1 LNTRVQ
7 APAVPESLPI
17 RRNTILLAG
26 TMAMGS
32 AMMQLAA
39 AFATLTFVEVTG
51 STLILGLGPA
61 IFLLSASAASFPAGR
76 AMDRFGRMPVISAG
90 FVGGTLGTIATGFA
104 VRTGSIPLVVLGFIL
119 IGFSQASFGLAR
131 SAGGDMYPPDRRAR
145 GIGYVLFGAV
155 FGAILGPSL
164 FGPLLSGE
172 APSGDTMSIAWF
184 AASAFTLAGLVM
196 ALAVRPDP
204 RRIAEILSERY
215 PSMRI
220 TPPADGKAAPLREI
234 IARPGV
240 KSAML
245 AAMMSQ
251 GVMVGVMTLTG
262 FIVVSLREHDQ
273 ATVFPIIGAHV
284 IGMFGLVLFV
294 GPLIDRIGRKPALG
308 GGLLLMGLSSLSLL
322 WIESPAATAVPL
334 FLLGLGWNFSFVA
347 ATAEI
352 VDLTMPWERGRLV
365 GATDLCAQGCAATL
379 AVLGGLGLSEIGV
392 GAVAIG
398 ALVLSVVPA
407 ATILVSRRRPVR
419 AVPAESAS

>member
-61 IFLLSASAASFPAGR
+61 IFLLSASVAAFPAGR
-76 AMDRFGRMPVISAG
+76 AMDAFGRMPVIAAG
-90 FVGGTLGTIATGFA
+90 FVGGACGTITVGIAA
-104 VRTGSIPLVVLGFIL
+104 RTGSIPLVILGFML
-119 IGFSQASFGLAR
+119 IGFSQASFGLSR
-131 SAGGDMYPPDRRAR
+131 SAGGDMYPPERRAR

-155 FGAILGPSL
+155 FGAILGPAV

-172 APSGDTMSIAWF
+172 SPSGDTMSIAWF
-184 AASAFTLAGLVM
+184 AASGFMAVGLVM
-196 ALAVRPDP
+196 ALSVRPDP
-204 RRIAEILSERY
+204 RKIAEILSERY

-220 TPPADGKAAPLREI
+220 KPPEHGKAAPLRQI

-240 KSAML
+240 KPAML
-245 AAMMSQ
+245 AAVMSQ

-262 FIVVSLREHDQ
+262 FIVVNLRGDDQ

-365 GATDLCAQGCAATL
+365 GATDLCSQGCAATL
-379 AVLGGLGLSEIGV
+379 AVLGGLGLSELGV

-419 AVPAESAS
+419 AVPAESTS